1 MKSNLLVALGLLI
14 LLSFVA
20 TMLGIW
26 LLSTNSEFTRKDQ
39 AQPSAS
45 TE

>member
-1 MKSNLLVALGLLI
+1 MKSNLLIAVALLI
-14 LLSFVA
+14 LLSFIG

-26 LLSTNSEFTRKDQ
+26 LLSSSSEFTRKDQ
-39 AQPSAS
+39 APPSIS